1 MQEELKKLISALK
14 SGKLQPETIEAYKK
28 LLIYAETIQ
37 GISQD
42 ISQALLGFE
51 KLYKEVSQ
59 SPLIDQL
66 YPKLN
71 WDITV
76 GKKRR
81 GFWRPEIKISFNST
95 EPNIPNIKEKN
106 MYNIDL
112 TYSFPIICW
121 TEDNSSPFHP
131 VGECLQGNE
140 PCSVWGSPQIRTK
153 LKFFS
158 SENNR
163 HNSSYTTCHDRTFC
177 YYTFNNPYRNI
188 SGIELS
194 LYPEWRP
201 GKPDY
206 TDYAEFLAENICI
219 PYVNEYE
226 RRIREALTSEETSE
240 VKISSDSYKKG
251 GQS

>member
-14 SGKLQPETIEAYKK
+14 TGKLQPETIEAYKK

-42 ISQALLGFE
+42 ISQTLVGFE

-59 SPLIDQL
+59 APLHDLL

-81 GFWRPEIKISFNST
+81 GLWRPEITLHFCLS
-95 EPNIPNIKEKN
+95 EKTKVN
-106 MYNIDL
+106 DYNIL
-112 TYSFPIICW
+112 PTYVFPTLVW
-121 TEDNSSPFHP
+121 KEGNSDIHP
-131 VGECLQGNE
+131 VDKCFNGQNICERWKNQMR
-140 PCSVWGSPQIRTK
+140 SA
-153 LKFFS
+153 LKFYG
-158 SENNR
+158 SENVRDGSEADSCNGKR
-163 HNSSYTTCHDRTFC
+163 YRYYRLHSGDVNFFHTFD
-177 YYTFNNPYRNI
+177 
-188 SGIELS
+188 LKV
-194 LYPEWRP
+194 YPEWRP

-206 TDYAEFLAENICI
+206 TDYVEFLAENICL

-240 VKISSDSYKKG
+240 VKISSDSYNKG
-251 GQS
+251 GKN

>member
-42 ISQALLGFE
+42 ISQAITGFE

-59 SPLIDQL
+59 EPLVDLL
-66 YPKLN
+66 YPRMN

-81 GFWRPEIKISFNST
+81 GLWRPEISIHFCLS
-95 EPNIPNIKEKN
+95 EKTKVN
-106 MYNIDL
+106 AYNICP
-112 TYSFPIICW
+112 TYVFPTIVW
-121 TEDNSSPFHP
+121 KKGNSSFHP
-131 VGECLQGNE
+131 EDSCSYGEGHAICE
-140 PCSVWGSPQIRTK
+140 RW
-153 LKFFS
+153 LKQVRSSLTFYS
-158 SENNR
+158 SENANSPEYSESCNGKR
-163 HNSSYTTCHDRTFC
+163 YQYIRLHSGEVNFFHNMKM
-177 YYTFNNPYRNI
+177 
-188 SGIELS
+188 EV
-194 LYPEWRP
+194 YPEWRP

-206 TDYAEFLAENICI
+206 TDYVEFLAENLCI
-219 PYVNEYE
+219 PFVNEYE
-226 RRIREALTSEETSE
+226 RRIREALISEETSE
-240 VKISSDSYKKG
+240 IKISSDSYKKG